1 MTYVTERI
9 RHSGGR
15 GRERGGSGLD
25 RGKDRSAKDENS
37 WLVAEPCL
45 GHLECNEVEL
55 RQQAIDTFS
64 LAPGMD
70 VVVDMV
76 DKINEQKD
84 DKKGSYLLQ
93 CYCYFCCCLS
103 SHDVASKIATL
114 LQSKGIQGL
123 LQLQDRLAY
132 CLLLSQ

>member
-1 MTYVTERI
+1 M
-9 RHSGGR
+9 
-15 GRERGGSGLD
+15 
-25 RGKDRSAKDENS
+25 
-37 WLVAEPCL
+37 VAEPCL

-84 DKKGSYLLQ
+84 DKKVHTYCNATATFVAAYLLTMLPLKLQ
-93 CYCYFCCCLS
+93 RYCNQKAYKACYNY
-103 SHDVASKIATL
+103 KI
-114 LQSKGIQGL
+114 
-123 LQLQDRLAY
+123 D
-132 CLLLSQ
+132 